1 MIAEFLGPA
10 SSKKPISIGRVI
22 PVVAAVI
29 AVGGLTFL
37 FVKLKPDV
45 RYARASTIIQDQA
58 RPGAKVVIELVRGGQ
73 VNVTLAKELNGFA
86 IGTFQPSTSGFIPLS
101 ELNTDRRPVL
111 TGAYKAEAL
120 QKAISLREEPNPST
134 LQVDE
139 IPAMTMVQVW
149 GYTAMP
155 TGDWAEVTRYRERT
169 LATCFGTNWKQ
180 PSNEAAPAGRAKC
193 QAVK

>member
-45 RYARASTIIQDQA
+45 RYARASTIILDQA
-58 RPGAKVVIELVRGGQ
+58 RPGAKVVIELVRGAK

-86 IGTFQPSTSGFIPLS
+86 SVTIQPSTSGYMPLS
-101 ELNTDRRPVL
+101 ELDTDRRPVL
-111 TGAYKAEAL
+111 TGAYKAKAL

-134 LQVDE
+134 LRVEE
-139 IPAMTMVQVW
+139 IPAKTMVQVS

-155 TGDWAEVTRYRERT
+155 TGDWAEITRRKEKDVGYVLRDE
-169 LATCFGTNWKQ
+169 L
-180 PSNEAAPAGRAKC
+180 EAAFE
-193 QAVK
+193 